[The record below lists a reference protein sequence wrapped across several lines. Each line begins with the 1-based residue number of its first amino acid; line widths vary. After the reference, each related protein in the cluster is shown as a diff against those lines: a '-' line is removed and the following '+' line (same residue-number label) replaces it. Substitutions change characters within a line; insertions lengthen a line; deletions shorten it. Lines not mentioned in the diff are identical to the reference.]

1 MEPHLTPHRSGL
13 TGLTDKA
20 NNKQDQRSAEDVDE
34 TKNRTKI
41 IFPGYNTKFST
52 KKKKDNFNNL
62 REKDNHTTNSNVML
76 MLKL

>member
-34 TKNRTKI
+34 TKNLTKI

-62 REKDNHTTNSNVML
+62 REKDNHKERPIL
-76 MLKL
+76 MLC